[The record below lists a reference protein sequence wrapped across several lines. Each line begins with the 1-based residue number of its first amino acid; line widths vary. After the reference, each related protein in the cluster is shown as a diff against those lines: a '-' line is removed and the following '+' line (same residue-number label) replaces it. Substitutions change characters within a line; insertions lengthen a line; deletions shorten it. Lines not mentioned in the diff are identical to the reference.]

1 MHQEVIFLTNS
12 DVWAIT
18 VGAVA
23 LALLLAF
30 IVLIRVIGGNSKVR
44 ETRFGFF
51 IERDRY
57 VEWPEDA
64 EQDTMVKW
72 PEKPKD
78 GV

>member
-1 MHQEVIFLTNS
+1 MHQELALTNS

-51 IERDRY
+51 IERERY
-57 VEWPEDA
+57 VEWPED